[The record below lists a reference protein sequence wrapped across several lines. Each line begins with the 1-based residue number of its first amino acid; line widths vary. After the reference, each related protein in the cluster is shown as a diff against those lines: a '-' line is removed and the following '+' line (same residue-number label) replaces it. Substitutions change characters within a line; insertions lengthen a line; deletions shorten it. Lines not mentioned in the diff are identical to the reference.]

1 MPNLSQIKRQRMMAF
16 LDTLHSMI
24 CTGDLS
30 VVRITVSISTPQK
43 NRTYTKRNNE
53 W

>member
-16 LDTLHSMI
+16 LDTLHSKI

-30 VVRITVSISTPQK
+30 VIRITVSTSTPQK